1 MIELKTVSVT
11 KARQN
16 IYSLM
21 DRTIEESEP
30 VQITGRRGD
39 VIMISLEDWNAIQE
53 TLHLVSIPGMEQS
66 IIEGMNESL
75 DECGTPED
83 IGWDI

>member
-1 MIELKTVSVT
+1 MKTVSVT

-16 IYSLM
+16 IYSLI